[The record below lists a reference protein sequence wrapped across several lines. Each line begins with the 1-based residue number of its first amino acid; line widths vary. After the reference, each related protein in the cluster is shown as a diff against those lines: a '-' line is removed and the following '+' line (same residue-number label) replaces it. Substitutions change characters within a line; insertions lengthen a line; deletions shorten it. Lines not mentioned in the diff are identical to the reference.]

1 MTTDTF
7 TYANKT
13 GLLLELFNDNNNNSN
28 NDTLNTTTSTTTTPP
43 LGIQQYVLYDV
54 TTSINKY
61 YLWVVFAVGF
71 PGNLL
76 SLLTIM
82 RMPTVSSSKMHVAML
97 AIIDNCAIVSK
108 VLYHQLTEHM
118 VKLGDIGCKMLLF
131 NGNFFSILASWILV
145 AMTLERF
152 IAVWF
157 PLKVSRIYSKKK
169 ATIVLIV
176 IFFLTFSLNTV
187 FFIIIVE
194 DVNKSCRFQDKFQT
208 FMQDYW
214 YWADALAYA
223 IVPCLLV
230 ITSNTLIIINVQMS
244 SKTQRQLTNNF
255 DQSSRRMRD
264 QQQITTMLIVIS
276 LVFLVLMLPNS
287 VFYLVSEYWKKHTA
301 PDSYQRLEYHFIK
314 QLVHTLSDTNHA
326 VNFYLYFL
334 SMATFRRR
342 FLDTILCRKPT
353 RKPKGANSSVFKTS
367 HSYVSFH
374 STHSNLKSRADLQ
387 HSHSLTN
394 VSDVSS
400 EV

>member
-1 MTTDTF
+1 MATQTF
-7 TYANKT
+7 TNANES
-13 GLLLELFNDNNNNSN
+13 GHLLDLNNYTN
-28 NDTLNTTTSTTTTPP
+28 NDTLNTTSSPH
-43 LGIQQYVLYDV
+43 LGLERFLLYDV
-54 TTSINKY
+54 TININKY
-61 YLWVVFAVGF
+61 FLWVILVVGF

-76 SLLTIM
+76 SLLTIL
-82 RMPTVSSSKMHVAML
+82 RMPTVSSSKMHVAIL
-97 AIIDNCAIVSK
+97 AIIDNCAIVNK
-108 VLYHQLTEHM
+108 FLFHQLTEHL
-118 VKLGDIGCKMLLF
+118 VRLGDVGCKVLLF
-131 NGNFFSILASWILV
+131 TGNFFSILASWILV

-176 IFFLTFSLNTV
+176 IFFLTFSFNTV
-187 FFIIIVE
+187 YFVIVIE
-194 DVNKSCRFQDKFQT
+194 NVKKSCVFHDSFRT

-287 VFYLVSEYWKKHTA
+287 IFYLVSEHWLKTTA
-301 PDSYQRLEYHFIK
+301 PGSYRRMEYHFTK

-342 FLDTILCRKPT
+342 FLDTILCRKPA